1 MVCEVGDDGD
11 MDCKLNALGAVGL
24 MSGLVLGGVFGFVS
38 GFGFGFVG
46 GVVGFVI
53 SGLGLG
59 FGLVTGF
66 VVVVGEVAPD
76 CLASG
81 GVSPEH
87 PLIAVAAASASN
99 IRLRLSMMRLF

>member
-1 MVCEVGDDGD
+1 MGDDGD
-11 MDCKLNALGAVGL
+11 MDCKLNALGAVCLLSGL
-24 MSGLVLGGVFGFVS
+24 GFNSGLVLGGVFGFVS
-38 GFGFGFVG
+38 GLGFGFVG

-59 FGLVTGF
+59 LVTCC
-66 VVVVGEVAPD
+66 VVGGDFTPD
-76 CLASG
+76 AVVSG

-87 PLIAVAAASASN
+87 PLIAVATASASN